1 MKNLK
6 DSVDNHPYFG
16 ATDGTAIIRC
26 LFLGDS
32 AVPMRRHLGWC
43 RNTSL
48 KVVFI
53 VQFGA

>member
-6 DSVDNHPYFG
+6 DSVDNHPYFS
-16 ATDGTAIIRC
+16 ATDGTAIIRY

-32 AVPMRRHLGWC
+32 AVPIRRHLAWY
-43 RNTSL
+43 RNRSL

-53 VQFGA
+53 F